1 MIKLHYVGLDVHKET
16 IEVIAFRE
24 NETHPCIEKR
34 IPNLTKSIKKVF
46 KNLLR
51 EGSVI
56 ACYEA
61 GCMGFTLQRLLE
73 GMGVTTVVAAPGK
86 IPRKSSERIKTDRR
100 DARNLATYLRNGD
113 IEAIHIP
120 TFDNEVVRD
129 YLRAREDRRL
139 DLVRM
144 KQRLHKFLLRHGY
157 MYESTRYW
165 TGRHDKWLQSLEF
178 VTPLMKVTFDE
189 YYYGIK
195 ESAEK
200 LRMMGK
206 RIEEIAVSEP
216 YVEGVKK
223 LRCFKGVEYLTA
235 LSVICEV
242 GDFKRFKSAEA
253 FMAFL
258 GLVPGEHSSGS
269 KRRQGGITKSGNTH
283 LRKLL
288 VEASW
293 HYRYKAPPSK
303 RLTDRRYG
311 QPAELI
317 AYADRAMKRLQG
329 KFFKLLVRGKTSQT
343 SVTAVAR
350 EFSGFIWG
358 MMVGQTA

>member
-16 IEVIAFRE
+16 LEVIAFRE
-24 NETHPCIEKR
+24 NETNPCIEKR
-34 IPNLTKSIKKVF
+34 IPNRTKSIKKVF
-46 KNLLR
+46 RNLLS

-86 IPRKSSERIKTDRR
+86 LPRKSSERIKTDRR
-100 DARNLATYLRNGD
+100 DARNLAIYLHNGD

-120 TFDNEVVRD
+120 TVDNEVVRD

-139 DLVRM
+139 DSVRM

-157 MYESTRYW
+157 VYESTRYW
-165 TGRHDKWLQSLEF
+165 TGRHDKWLQAFEF
-178 VTPLMKVTFDE
+178 VTPLMKATFDE

-195 ESAEK
+195 GGKEK
-200 LRMMGK
+200 LRMMEK
-206 RIEEIAVSEP
+206 RIEEIAVSSP

-223 LRCFKGVEYLTA
+223 LRCFKGVEYLTE
-235 LSVICEV
+235 LSIICEV
-242 GDFKRFKSAEA
+242 GDFKRFKSAEE
-253 FMAFL
+253 FMSFL

-283 LRKLL
+283 VRKLL

-293 HYRYKAPPSK
+293 HYRYKSSPSK

-329 KFFKLLVRGKTSQT
+329 KFFRLVVRGKTSQT
-343 SVTAVAR
+343 AVVAVAR